1 MRLVLIWV
9 FLCAGLVPVWAQG
22 QTLEGLIVDPEG
34 HPIPYV
40 QIGVAELNRSTH
52 TYTDGTFLLPLPSGT
67 HVLRLRHLG
76 YLSHQDTVTVPQ
88 PGPVRFVLTPTD
100 LQLSAVEIQGDRRDP
115 AYGIM
120 EQVIAR
126 KKDYLK
132 QYDTYTCETYLRL
145 SLRADSSEIW
155 LSRPDSLRPERLDPV
170 VTHLIESQST
180 TSFAAPNR
188 FKSVVHGYRNLA
200 PEQADPSV
208 QFMFEDAAGN
218 YQTAT
223 GDPYLFYQDV
233 SEAEFNFYE
242 NLLLVPSLGDRP
254 FVSPLNS
261 TLWRVIY
268 SYRLEETF
276 MQDGRV
282 HYRISVQPKSPAG
295 PYFKGHLIIVD
306 GLWAIHSLR
315 LEILPSDLPFFQT
328 FELQHHYEP
337 DPRGRWLL
345 REETYRYTI
354 KDGKVLLQG
363 ESSATHQEY
372 ALEVSFPRNHFRN
385 EVRRTEA
392 EAFEQDSSFWA
403 AVRPLPLGQEEMN
416 FAQIQDSIRAYKT
429 SPEYLREQDSIYN
442 HLGIMDILF
451 NGIGF
456 RDRGR
461 SMRYFFN
468 PVISQPRPWGVGGY
482 RHAIGGEI
490 QKTWPRQRS
499 VQLQGEVDYGFANRD
514 IRGQGRVT
522 VSYAPRR
529 FARAF
534 VRAGHTYD
542 LVNDNETLLAV
553 LGRGNFVEKRFVG
566 VGHRMELVNGLYL
579 DASVDYADRQAI
591 DDLRLADWTEV
602 IFTEGSNTPRSFDPY
617 QEFLIELKLRYTPGQ
632 RYQMEPYR
640 KVVLDSRWPTFT
652 VTYRK
657 NIPGIFGS
665 DLNSDFLEVRADHEI
680 VLGTLGRSRWNAAAG
695 TFLQANNLRF
705 TDYTFFRGSDPY
717 LFANPLQAFQL
728 LGTTFSTR
736 NEYLFGHY
744 LHDFG
749 GSLVDR
755 IPLLRRTPLQISG
768 GAGTLYIRDG
778 NFLHTE
784 LYAGLQW
791 PFRIRKQRFK
801 LGGYFVT
808 SYSTYNTA
816 IDAQFKVGIA
826 FYNPVKRTWSY

>member
-1 MRLVLIWV
+1 MPLM
-9 FLCAGLVPVWAQG
+9 GQG
-22 QTLEGLIVDPEG
+22 QILEGLVLDPEG
-34 HPIPYV
+34 QPIPYV
-40 QIGVAELNRSTH
+40 QIGLPELNRSTH
-52 TYTDGTFLLPLPSGT
+52 TYTDGTFAIPLPPGPQ
-67 HVLRLRHLG
+67 VLQFRHLG
-76 YLSHQDTVTVPQ
+76 YQSRQDTVMIPYAGQ
-88 PGPVRFVLTPTD
+88 ARFVLTPAD
-100 LQLSAVEIQGDRRDP
+100 LQLAAVEIQAGKRDP
-115 AYGIM
+115 AYAIM

-126 KKDYLK
+126 KQDYLK
-132 QYDTYTCETYLRL
+132 QFDTYTCATYLRL
-145 SLRADSSEIW
+145 SLRADSTEIW
-155 LSRPDSLRPERLDPV
+155 LDRPDSLRPARMEPV
-170 VTHLIESQST
+170 LVHLIESQST
-180 TSFAAPNR
+180 TAFAAPNR
-188 FKSVVHGYRNLA
+188 FKSIVHGYRNLA
-200 PEQADPSV
+200 PAQGDPSV

-233 SEAEFNFYE
+233 SEADFNFYE
-242 NLLLVPSLGDRP
+242 NLLLVPTLSDRP

-268 SYRLEETF
+268 AYRLEERF

-282 HYRISVQPKSPAG
+282 HYRISVQPKSPTG

-306 GLWAIHSLR
+306 DLWAIHSLR
-315 LEILPSDLPFFQT
+315 LEILPSDLPFFRA
-328 FELQHHYEP
+328 FEVQHQYEP
-337 DPRGRWLL
+337 DNRGRWLL
-345 REETYRYTI
+345 REETYRYAI
-354 KDGKVLLQG
+354 KDGKVDLTG
-363 ESSATHQEY
+363 ESQAVHQDY
-372 ALEVSFPRNHFRN
+372 ALEVEFPRNYFRN
-385 EVRRTEA
+385 ELRRTEA

-403 AVRPLPLGQEEMN
+403 EVRPLPLGQAEVD
-416 FAQIQDSIRAYKT
+416 FARIQDSVRAYRM

-456 RDRGR
+456 RDRAR

-468 PVISQPRPWGVGGY
+468 PLVAQPRPWGVGGY

-499 VQLQGEVDYGFANRD
+499 VELQGELDYGFANQD
-514 IRGQGRVT
+514 LRGEARLTFG
-522 VSYAPRR
+522 YAPRR
-529 FARAF
+529 FSRAF
-534 VRAGHTYD
+534 IRAGHTYD

-553 LGRGNFVEKRFVG
+553 LGRGNFVEKRHIG
-566 VGHRMELVNGLYL
+566 LGHRTELLNGLYL

-591 DDLRLADWTEV
+591 DDLTLADWTEV
-602 IFTEGSNTPRSFDPY
+602 IFTEANNTPRNFDPY
-617 QEFLIELKLRYTPGQ
+617 QEFRIELKLRYTPGQ

-657 NIPGIFGS
+657 NIPGVFGS
-665 DLNSDFLEVRADHEI
+665 DLNSDFLEVRAEQEV

-695 TFLQANNLRF
+695 TFLQADNLRF
-705 TDYTFFRGSDPY
+705 TDFTFFRGSDPY

-736 NEYLFGHY
+736 NEYAYGHY

-749 GSLVDR
+749 GSLIDR

-784 LYAGLQW
+784 VYAGLQW

-808 SYSTYNTA
+808 SYSTYQTA
-816 IDAQFKVGIA
+816 IDAQVKVGIA
-826 FYNPVKRTWSY
+826 FYNPVTRAWSY